1 MSKRPAA
8 VATVAAAYAYIACRR
23 GSVVS
28 TDELTA
34 ALGVSRHTVHQ
45 CIRSLRDVIDR
56 NDELVTI
63 PRRGY
68 LLKSRVLPLELEP

>member
-8 VATVAAAYAYIACRR
+8 VATIAATYAYIAARR
-23 GSVVS
+23 GDIVS
-28 TDELTA
+28 PDELA
-34 ALGVSRHTVHQ
+34 AELGVSRHTVHL

-68 LLKSRVLPLELEP
+68 LLKSRVLPLVLEQ